1 MHAILSEKLN
11 YDICIIKAENNL
23 YDQCYNVVNG
33 ETLIGTFG
41 KLSKSFFSLLK
52 IDEYDIYGFDIDVNF
67 IQNDRKF
74 IQYSSIN
81 LFPKISRRINLVMN
95 ISDSVGPIIELINKK
110 GGKNLISVNPIEI
123 FEDKNNIGLNKKS
136 ITYEMIFQ
144 DAEKTLEDK
153 DVNPIIDEIIDI
165 AENKFNAKLRV

>member
-11 YDICIIKAENNL
+11 YDISIIKAENNL
-23 YDQCYNVVNG
+23 YDQGYNVVNG

-52 IDEYDIYGFDIDVNF
+52 IDEYDIYGFDIDVNI

-74 IQYSSIN
+74 IKYSSIN
-81 LFPKISRRINLVMN
+81 FFPKISRRINLVMN